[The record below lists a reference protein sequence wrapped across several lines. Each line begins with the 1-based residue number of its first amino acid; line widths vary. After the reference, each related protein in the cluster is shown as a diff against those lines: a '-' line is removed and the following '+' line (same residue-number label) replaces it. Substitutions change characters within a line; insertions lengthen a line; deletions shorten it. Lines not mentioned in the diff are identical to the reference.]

1 MMIQDRNINGIAS
14 YIASF
19 GYMAMIM
26 TVLIIVITN
35 MTGLPSIEVLT
46 VSGRI
51 FGLMPGILLCWIGE
65 VIGNIMAFCI
75 IRFFFRNKA
84 HECIEKNK
92 ILEKMDSYSNFKEMF
107 IARLIP
113 FSPNVLITTL
123 GALSHLSFRDHTLAT
138 IIGKLPSVALEVW
151 LGYGLIQKINGGNAM
166 IYVGIDIAKLNH
178 FASVLSS
185 DGKVL
190 VEPFQFT
197 NDNDGFCMLL
207 SVLNQYDKD
216 NLIVGLESTAHYGN
230 NLVEFL
236 VTRHFPVSV
245 LNPIQTSCMRK
256 NRIRKTKT
264 DKVDTAIIAQTL
276 MTQPF
281 RRFTQ
286 YDLDLLH
293 LKNLG
298 RFRRKLMKQ
307 RTRNK
312 IMSAANATSND
323 CVQLQFVVLRIFL
336 TVSK

>member
-1 MMIQDRNINGIAS
+1 MKSKHQTCIKLGAIALLILLFFSIEFFVPDFYRTVFMMIQDRNINGIAS

-166 IYVGIDIAKLNH
+166 WMTIICIIVATIAFYVYKH
-178 FASVLSS
+178 
-185 DGKVL
+185 
-190 VEPFQFT
+190 
-197 NDNDGFCMLL
+197 
-207 SVLNQYDKD
+207 
-216 NLIVGLESTAHYGN
+216 
-230 NLVEFL
+230 
-236 VTRHFPVSV
+236 
-245 LNPIQTSCMRK
+245 
-256 NRIRKTKT
+256 
-264 DKVDTAIIAQTL
+264 
-276 MTQPF
+276 
-281 RRFTQ
+281 
-286 YDLDLLH
+286 
-293 LKNLG
+293 
-298 RFRRKLMKQ
+298 
-307 RTRNK
+307 K
-312 IMSAANATSND
+312 IT
-323 CVQLQFVVLRIFL
+323 I
-336 TVSK
+336 